1 MIGNVFSNNLKVALT
16 LGLLILFSNLSVDGQ
31 VILNGYVFDNKG
43 QPLEH
48 AVINEKYTSNATYT
62 DTKGYYELELKA
74 GKKTIIC
81 SQVGFLQKE
90 ITKDIADKQTI
101 NLDFH
106 LEQDPSTLLDGAT
119 VVAKSNIHILKETG
133 FNVVAMDMAP
143 FKNSSVSMTQ
153 VLDMTPGVKIREE
166 GGVGSKTDVTING
179 LSGKHVR
186 FFIDGM
192 PMDAMSSAFQL
203 NNLPINL
210 AERIEVYKGVV
221 PVNFGSDALGGAV
234 NIVTKKTAGKYLD
247 ASYSYGSFNT
257 HHTFVNTGITNKK
270 GFTAQ
275 ISAYQNYSDNDY
287 YIDAKIKDF
296 DTNLYSK
303 TTQRVRRFH
312 DVYHNETLIAKV
324 GLVQKTYA
332 DQLLFGFTIGHVYDE
347 IQNPAYINIAFG
359 DKYQTSDIYMPS
371 FLYSKDD
378 LFIKDLNV
386 SLAANYNLGGGH
398 NYDISDKE
406 YNWLGEWV
414 YSNSLGE
421 IDYSDYEYKNHNG
434 TVNANI
440 NYLLNKDNRITIN
453 NVTNL
458 YSREGDNKV
467 VDDDYMNQKPR
478 VNNRNILGASFN
490 SSINSKL
497 NASIFGKMYSYH
509 ASAYLDTTNTDGIDN
524 FNILSREDSKFGY
537 GATATYF
544 ILKNLQVKANFESTC
559 RLPTSSELFGEVF
572 GFYEA
577 NFDLEPEI
585 SKNFNFGFNYNLSIN
600 NLHFFNADVNF
611 FYRRT
616 SNYIKKDI
624 DYSQGEGVFENVD
637 LIKTPGIDAEFRYS
651 YNNRFNCGVNV
662 SYLDS
667 KYYGEEE
674 TYYKVR
680 LPNEPYLYGNAD
692 ASYSFEDLL
701 INESKLN
708 LSYNLNYIHE
718 FSYDWESYKASN
730 ADYIPTQW
738 NHNFSVVY
746 SWHKGRY
753 NISFDCKNIFDAK
766 LYDNYSLQ
774 KPGRSFSAK
783 FRYFIQKK

>member
-1 MIGNVFSNNLKVALT
+1 MVKK
-16 LGLLILFSNLSVDGQ
+16 LLIILPFSMFFIVTGQ
-31 VILNGYVFDNKG
+31 NILAQTATIKGYVYDNDG
-43 QPLEH
+43 VPVDH
-48 AVINEKYTSNATYT
+48 AVVNEKYTGNVSYSNE
-62 DTKGYYELELKA
+62 KGYYELTVKPGQKE
-74 GKKTIIC
+74 IFC
-81 SQVGFLQKE
+81 SQVGFLQNE
-90 ITKDIADKQTI
+90 ITKELKPGQVEKV
-101 NLDFH
+101 DFH
-106 LEQDPSTLLDGAT
+106 LEQDPSTLLEDVK
-119 VVAKSNIHILKETG
+119 VVAKSNVHLLKETG
-133 FNVVAMDMAP
+133 FNVVALDVAP
-143 FKNSSVSMTQ
+143 FKNSSTSMTK
-153 VLDMTPGVKIREE
+153 VLDMAPGVKIREE
-166 GGVGSKTDVTING
+166 GGVGSKSDVTING

-234 NIVTKKTAGKYLD
+234 NIVTKKSQGNYLEV
-247 ASYSYGSFNT
+247 SYSYGSFNT
-257 HHTFVNTGITNKK
+257 HHTFINTGITTPK

-296 DTNLYSK
+296 STNLYSK

-312 DVYHNETLIAKV
+312 DVYHNETAIAKI
-324 GLVQKTYA
+324 GLVNKPFA
-332 DQLLFGFTIGHVYDE
+332 DQLLIGFTIGHEYDE

-359 DKYQTSDIYMPS
+359 EKYQTSDILMPS
-371 FLYSKDD
+371 FLYSKED
-378 LFIKDLNV
+378 LFLNNLNF
-386 SLAANYNLGGGH
+386 SLAANYNLGGGN
-398 NYDISDKE
+398 NYDLSDKE

-440 NYLLNKDNRITIN
+440 SYHINEENWVTIN
-453 NVTNL
+453 NVTNY

-478 VNNRNILGASFN
+478 VNNRNILGAGFN
-490 SSINSKL
+490 SNINSKL
-497 NASIFGKMYSYH
+497 NFSVFGKMYSYH

-524 FNILSREDSKFGY
+524 FNILSRDDTKFGY

-544 ILKNLQVKANFESTC
+544 VIKDIQLKVNFESTC
-559 RLPTSSELFGEVF
+559 RLPTSEELFGEVF

-577 NFDLEPEI
+577 NFDLEPET
-585 SKNFNFGFNYNLSIN
+585 SQNYNFGFIYNGSIN
-600 NLHFFNADVNF
+600 QQHFINVDVNV
-611 FYRRT
+611 FYRKT

-624 DYSQGEGVFENVD
+624 DYSQGEGIFENVD
-637 LIKTPGIDAEFRYS
+637 LINTPGIDAEIRYS
-651 YNNRFNCGVNV
+651 FNNRFNCGFNV
-662 SYLDS
+662 SSLKALYF
-667 KYYGEEE
+667 GEEE
-674 TYYKVR
+674 TYYNTR
-680 LPNEPYLYGNAD
+680 LPNEPYLYGNGD
-692 ASYSFEDLL
+692 ASYSFDDLFVSD
-701 INESKLN
+701 SKFTLN
-708 LSYNLNYIHE
+708 YNVNYIHE

-730 ADYIPTQW
+730 AYYIPTQW
-738 NHNFSVVY
+738 NHNFSFVY
-746 SWHKGRY
+746 SWHKSRY
-753 NISFDCKNIFDAK
+753 NLSFDCKNIFDAK

-783 FRYFIQKK
+783 FRYFIYKL